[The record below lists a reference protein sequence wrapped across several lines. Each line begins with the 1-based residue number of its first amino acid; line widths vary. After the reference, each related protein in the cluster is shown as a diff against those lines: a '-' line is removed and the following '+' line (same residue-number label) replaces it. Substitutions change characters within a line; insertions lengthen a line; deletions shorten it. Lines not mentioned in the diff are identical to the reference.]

1 MKKNQ
6 SIINKLYK
14 SSVVGFIAAA
24 VAALLGVLIDGIVI
38 GRFLGPDSMAAYSLV
53 TPIVNLTSV
62 FSGVFSTGAQVICAE
77 RIGAGDV
84 KGTRRAFSICMVAT
98 VAVSVLLVAS
108 ILLFRDR
115 IAILLGATGNSAY
128 LLKDASE
135 YMLGLSFSLPLLIM
149 LFEFNTLMRL
159 DGDANR
165 VIIAVGTMT
174 FLDIAGD
181 LLNALVF
188 KKGMLGMGLAT
199 TFSYLVAIIILF
211 FHFAKKDILL
221 KFSFKGL
228 RWSDLRDILATGS
241 SSAVGNGSAVLRNT
255 TLNHIMVATVLSGTA
270 VGAFGVVNSI
280 IGFAQCVM
288 IGVGLT
294 TSMIAGMIL
303 GEQDRSSLKEL
314 VKTTLIAG
322 IVIGAIVTVPLFILA
337 KPVAAAFGNKDGA
350 EMVALAARG
359 IRIYS
364 VSIILYGLNNAF
376 VNYMQGLRRMGYSIV
391 FCFLQ
396 NFLFIAIPALSL
408 VGVWDTDAV
417 WFAFIIGECATMLS
431 IFILAGIH
439 KKGFPFRIKDFLFVP
454 KTFGVPESESFEVS
468 INDISEVPSASL
480 AVRDFCAGKGA
491 TKKEQLLLSLFT
503 EEIGNNIANYG
514 FEEGKGQSLDIR
526 VIHAPDG
533 WILRLRDNCKMFDP
547 TDWVNQHQGDDPAKN
562 IGIRMVCN
570 IAKESNYLNS
580 MDLNVL
586 TLKI

>member
-1 MKKNQ
+1 MKKNAG
-6 SIINKLYK
+6 IINKLYK
-14 SSVVGFIAAA
+14 SSVIGFIVAA

-53 TPIVNLTSV
+53 TPIINLTSV
-62 FSGVFSTGAQVICAE
+62 FSGVFSTGAQVVCAE

-84 KGTRRAFSICMVAT
+84 KGTRRVFSVCMIAT
-98 VAVSVLLVAS
+98 VAVSIVLVAG
-108 ILLFRDR
+108 ILLFRDQ
-115 IAILLGATGNSAY
+115 IAVLLGATGNSAH
-128 LLKDASE
+128 LLKETSE
-135 YMLGLSFSLPLLIM
+135 YMLGLVFSLPCLILL
-149 LFEFNTLMRL
+149 FTFNTLMRI

-165 VIIAVGTMT
+165 VVIAVGVMT
-174 FLDIAGD
+174 VLDIAGD

-199 TFSYLVAIIILF
+199 TFSYLVAVIILF
-211 FHFAKKDILL
+211 FHFTKKDILL
-221 KFSFKGL
+221 KFSFKGV
-228 RWSDLRDILATGS
+228 RWTDLRDILATGS

-255 TLNHIMVATVLSGTA
+255 TLNHIMVATILSGTA
-270 VGAFGVVNSI
+270 VGAFGIVNSI

-303 GEQDRSSLKEL
+303 GEQDRSGLNEL
-314 VKTTLIAG
+314 VKTTLKAG
-322 IVIGAIVTVPLFILA
+322 VIIGAIITVPIFIFA
-337 KPVAAAFGNKDGA
+337 KPIAAAFGNKDGA

-376 VNYMQGLRRMGYSIV
+376 VNYTQGLRRMGYSIV
-391 FCFLQ
+391 FCFFQ
-396 NFLFIAIPALSL
+396 NFLFIAIPALAL
-408 VGVWDTDAV
+408 VGVLDTDAV
-417 WFAFIIGECATMLS
+417 WFSFIIGECTTMLS
-431 IFILAGIH
+431 IFILAGIQ

-468 INDISEVPSASL
+468 ISDISEVPSASV
-480 AVRDFCAGKGA
+480 AIRDFSAGKGA

-547 TDWVNQHQGDDPAKN
+547 TDWAQQHENADPTKN

-570 IAKESNYLNS
+570 MAKESNYLNS